1 MSESAAIKK
10 EGLGSKALGI
20 VGCVVGAAIGKY
32 SGIYFL
38 IPFFATAGVRWAST
52 KLLKDDQKIIVS
64 ALSVNAGHFL
74 WLALVVAL
82 VGDLSLSFV
91 DFALYIVGLVW
102 LVKKPSTGPLYLLA
116 IYQVLGLAADGYSFA
131 DAAVGSSPHKA
142 LLVHLIWRAMAL
154 FFIIKLLMSFRK
166 QQPHGNAS
174 VAP

>member
-1 MSESAAIKK
+1 MSEPAAIKK
-10 EGLGSKALGI
+10 KGIGSKALGI
-20 VGCVVGAAIGKY
+20 VGCIAGAAIGKY
-32 SGIYFL
+32 SGIYLLFPL
-38 IPFFATAGVRWAST
+38 FATAGVRWAST

-116 IYQVLGLAADGYSFA
+116 IYLVLSLASTGYSFA
-131 DAAVGSSPHKA
+131 DAAVGSGLHKA
-142 LLVHLIWRAMAL
+142 LLVYLIWRAMAL
-154 FFIIKLLMSFRK
+154 FLVIKLLMSFRK
-166 QQPHGNAS
+166 QQIHGNAS